1 MKEKKLA
8 RKQLDK
14 TLQQF
19 QVLGGTNPPRRGW
32 IRAIR
37 NALGMS
43 ARQLAARLGISQ
55 QRVAQV
61 EKHEMDGGLTIK
73 AMQKVAEGLDCRFV
87 YGFIPYDSLEVTV
100 SRQAKLVALRR
111 LDRASHTM
119 SLEDQALAQQENDDI
134 LADMI
139 TELTSDLPSN
149 LWDEI

>member
-19 QVLGGTNPPRRGW
+19 QVLGGTKLPRRGW
-32 IRAIR
+32 VRTIR

-55 QRVAQV
+55 QRVAQI
-61 EKHEMDGGLTIK
+61 EKHEMAGGLTIK

-87 YGFIPYDSLEVTV
+87 YGFIPYDSLEATV
-100 SRQAKLVALRR
+100 SRQARRVALRR

-119 SLEDQALAQQENDDI
+119 DLEDQALAKEENDDI
-134 LADMI
+134 LTEMV
-139 TELTSDLPSN
+139 TELTSEIPSN

>member
-1 MKEKKLA
+1 MKEKKLV

-37 NALGMS
+37 SALGMS
-43 ARQLAARLGISQ
+43 ARQLASRLGISQ
-55 QRVAQV
+55 QRVAQI

-87 YGFIPYDSLEVTV
+87 YGFIPYDSLEATV
-100 SRQAKLVALRR
+100 SRQAKRVAQRR
-111 LDRASHTM
+111 LDQASHTM

-134 LADMI
+134 LAEMI
-139 TELTSDLPSN
+139 TELTSELPSN

>member
-19 QVLGGTNPPRRGW
+19 QVLGGTKPPRRGW
-32 IRAIR
+32 VRAIR
-37 NALGMS
+37 NVLGMS

-55 QRVAQV
+55 QRVAQI
-61 EKHEMDGGLTIK
+61 EKHEVDGGLTIK

-87 YGFIPYDSLEVTV
+87 YGFIPYDSLEATV
-100 SRQAKLVALRR
+100 SQQAKRVALRR

-119 SLEDQALAQQENDDI
+119 SLEDQALAKEENDDI
-134 LADMI
+134 LTEMV
-139 TELTSDLPSN
+139 TELTSEIPSN